1 MIPLS
6 YQRTSISLAESM
18 EFRDLVYLLE
28 VAHSSHMGR
37 AAERIGLTQPALT
50 KCIAR
55 LEHELGVPL
64 LERTAKGVSLTVYGQ
79 HLTDHALRARAAN
92 QDIKRQIAE
101 LAAGRAGHLRIGTGT
116 ILAQH
121 LLPLACEA
129 LLKENPGLTLDIS
142 SGNTDTLFPALRNR
156 QLDAILASIDPNAE
170 PGIRQTFLSEDTVM
184 VISRKDHSLQRQRHL
199 KPRALAGTSW
209 ALPAEHTLP
218 SDWLTQRC
226 RALGLHPLH
235 SPVRT
240 GTLPTLLHIVA
251 NTDLLAFQSWSTV
264 QRINDYGQRLRPLRF
279 ESLTWRRKVGV
290 AIRDHGYISPAVK
303 LLVEALQKVA
313 AS

>member
-1 MIPLS
+1 
-6 YQRTSISLAESM
+6 M

-28 VAHSSHMGR
+28 VARSGHVGR

-55 LEHELGVPL
+55 LEQELGVPL
-64 LERTAKGVSLTVYGQ
+64 LERTPKGVSLTVYGE
-79 HLTDHALRARAAN
+79 HLADHALRARAAN

-156 QLDAILASIDPNAE
+156 QLDAILVSIDPNAE
-170 PGIRQTFLSEDTVM
+170 PGIQQTFLMEDTVT
-184 VISRKDHSLQRQRHL
+184 VISRRDHPLQKQRRL
-199 KPRALAGTSW
+199 TPNALAGAAW
-209 ALPAEHTLP
+209 ALPGEHTLP
-218 SDWLTQRC
+218 SDWLMQRC
-226 RALGLHPLH
+226 RELGLHPLR

-264 QRINDYGQRLRPLRF
+264 QRINDYGQRLRPLKLG
-279 ESLTWRRKVGV
+279 SVTWRRKVGV
-290 AIRDHGYISPAVK
+290 AIRDHGYISPAVN

-313 AS
+313 ATEIREARKH